1 MRCQL
6 SRSWCSAFRPQ
17 QRGASAASA
26 HSGHIWTPKRA
37 KLLAGRVGMLVYIF
51 YNSRVVNRL
60 HGPVVQADWDTMAKW
75 LAALPL
81 TAEQLTTISWVQ
93 PSVANSSGG
102 EQPEEE
108 EGSEGVPAL
117 ELYEFL

>member
-1 MRCQL
+1 MLSIPPTAAGGERCFSSSLDAEARQAA
-6 SRSWCSAFRPQ
+6 RWR
-17 QRGASAASA
+17 RG
-26 HSGHIWTPKRA
+26 H
-37 KLLAGRVGMLVYIF
+37 AGLYL

-60 HGPVVQADWDTMAKW
+60 HGPVVQADWDMMAKW

-81 TAEQLTTISWVQ
+81 TAEQLTTTSWVQ